1 MTQGSSRIVLHLEE
15 SGQEQKTGVVTVVS
29 QDNAAPN
36 DEELK
41 TVFEN
46 YPRVLRE
53 GFSVGGPWY
62 GSKMENGSRRQ
73 IKAFFNLAS
82 GALPDREDKE
92 AAAKALEKKYAEL
105 KKKNKRGPVA
115 PTDGLLR

>member
-1 MTQGSSRIVLHLEE
+1 MTEGRSKIVLDLEV
-15 SGQEQKTGVVTVVS
+15 SDHWRNTGVVTIKT
-29 QDNAAPN
+29 QDNVAPN

-46 YPRVLRE
+46 FPPALRA

-62 GSKMENGSRRQ
+62 GTEMENGSRRQ

-82 GALPDREDKE
+82 GSLSDNEDLR
-92 AAAKALEKKYAEL
+92 AAARALEKKYEEL

-115 PTDGLLR
+115 PADGLLR